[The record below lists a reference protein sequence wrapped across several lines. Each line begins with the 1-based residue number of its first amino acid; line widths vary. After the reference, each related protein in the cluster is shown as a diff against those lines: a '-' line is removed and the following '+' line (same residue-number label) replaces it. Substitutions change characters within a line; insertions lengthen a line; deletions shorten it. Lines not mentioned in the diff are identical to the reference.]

1 MIYILTIY
9 NHHFFVIIQ
18 ETRPS
23 CSWGYEDGISY
34 SNATLQNRCCIK
46 IHNQLACAE
55 DGCNAQVHL
64 MCQWAWL
71 EREKLDMNFNRP
83 TYCPL
88 HNRQRGD
95 FIIWYYKY
103 IKTEPIPEYLKYTT
117 SKGIRIKNGPGYPS
131 IYWHKQYVDKKWAY
145 RENKG
150 LRNS

>member
-1 MIYILTIY
+1 
-9 NHHFFVIIQ
+9 
-18 ETRPS
+18 
-23 CSWGYEDGISY
+23 
-34 SNATLQNRCCIK
+34 
-46 IHNQLACAE
+46 
-55 DGCNAQVHL
+55 

-95 FIIWYYKY
+95 FIKWYYKN
-103 IKTEPIPEYLKYTT
+103 IKKQPIPEYLKYTT
-117 SKGIRIKNGPGYPS
+117 SEGIRNIKRPAYPS
-131 IYWHKQYVDKKWAY
+131 IYWHKQYIDKKWAY